1 MCDKGHLFLNDQESI
16 QVVREW
22 LELNTQNL
30 ISDKAFQFNKFHSSN
45 LFNLFHIFKLI
56 SVLIFFQF
64 FFFWLFQLISHIIL
78 SIYTYILARLPLVN
92 CQNTSYLLIHP

>member
-16 QVVREW
+16 QVAREW

-30 ISDKAFQFNKFHSSN
+30 ISEKAFQFNKFHSSN

-56 SVLIFFQF
+56 SVLIFFQKKF
-64 FFFWLFQLISHIIL
+64 FFLAFSINFSHY
-78 SIYTYILARLPLVN
+78 SKHIYIYFSSPTLG
-92 CQNTSYLLIHP
+92 